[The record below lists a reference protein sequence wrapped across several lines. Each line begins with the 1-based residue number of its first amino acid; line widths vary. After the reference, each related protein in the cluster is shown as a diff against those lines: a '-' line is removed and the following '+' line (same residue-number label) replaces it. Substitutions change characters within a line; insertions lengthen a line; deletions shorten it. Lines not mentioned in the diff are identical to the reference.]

1 MVETMCTAG
10 LRQGEQLESASPL
23 DVIFWMI
30 HPVLDRMTTAKRL
43 SASADIEFGSFGT
56 LKPFQ
61 DDSWL
66 EYSYYTTNDYT
77 CTGTTW
83 FLF

>member
-1 MVETMCTAG
+1 MQ
-10 LRQGEQLESASPL
+10 LRNQ
-23 DVIFWMI
+23 DVVFWMI

-43 SASADIEFGSFGT
+43 SASTTIEFGSFGT

-61 DDSWL
+61 DESWL

-77 CTGTTW
+77 CTGSHV
-83 FLF
+83 FLTGVFSSMFHMIA